1 MLQLYDKGTTVWVR
15 VGDKKPSHIKSIP
28 LLVYYYLE
36 YLKPLYA
43 SVVKILNELNKND
56 LLVFVQISQGSSELA
71 QRCLNTASL
80 CNGFPISI
88 NIIYF
93 TGILMSLSI
102 PGSRTRLPIYGLS
115 ATHIPTGPLLAP
127 TTFGLQQKGV
137 FHLIIHTP
145 RVYE

>member
-1 MLQLYDKGTTVWVR
+1 MIKAQLFWSGLEI
-15 VGDKKPSHIKSIP
+15 KKPSQIKSTP
-28 LLVYYYLE
+28 LLPYYYLE

-43 SVVKILNELNKND
+43 SVVKILNELNKYD
-56 LLVFVQISQGSSELA
+56 LLVFLQISQGSSELA
-71 QRCLNTASL
+71 QRCLNTACL

-102 PGSRTRLPIYGLS
+102 PESRTRLPIYGLS

-127 TTFGLQQKGV
+127 TYNLRPTTKRRLSFDNTHAQRL
-137 FHLIIHTP
+137 
-145 RVYE
+145 